1 MVVVG
6 FDVGAG
12 TDSSRSKCRDL
23 EPAIMKACRED
34 GVGRGAQEAGRN
46 GAVSQRGRSQ
56 GGVSDG
62 EAGSSAPDARH
73 GGARG

>member
-1 MVVVG
+1 
-6 FDVGAG
+6 
-12 TDSSRSKCRDL
+12 
-23 EPAIMKACRED
+23 MKACRED

-62 EAGSSAPDARH
+62 EAGSSAPDARLQIL
-73 GGARG
+73 AALDRDSYDT